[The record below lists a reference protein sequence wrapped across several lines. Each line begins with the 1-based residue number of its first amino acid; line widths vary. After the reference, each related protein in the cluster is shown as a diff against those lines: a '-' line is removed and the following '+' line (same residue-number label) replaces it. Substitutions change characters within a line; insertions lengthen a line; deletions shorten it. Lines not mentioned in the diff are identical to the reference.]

1 MPKGTEK
8 KKKKIERNVGKHEHG
23 NEKKKLSY
31 LIQSVLHRI
40 LIDK

>member
-23 NEKKKLSY
+23 NEKKKVELPDPKRPPPDT
-31 LIQSVLHRI
+31 H
-40 LIDK
+40 

>member
-1 MPKGTEK
+1 MPKGTET

-23 NEKKKLSY
+23 NEKLSY

-40 LIDK
+40 LINK